1 MDTIILKQIVTVNNL
16 FFNELINLANT
27 CKDFYECIF
36 KNQFLLVALIKR
48 GIIINNIW
56 SSLPHKFN
64 TNLPFIV
71 SIKFTKKYK
80 DCKELKLQLYERL
93 FTQIKNGL
101 IKCFKMNITSLR
113 SKEHV
118 LIGEKNRLKGLDNEI
133 CKFNPKFKE
142 PRKNYYPGGKKINWG
157 QCYKCQTKKTK
168 RHKDTLFCEDTIKT
182 KEKVKLNINNYV
194 EKISDYVEN
203 KVKHKINIDFWFR
216 LFSNEIEY
224 YKKCI
229 DNQTKICKTKLN
241 TYKNKLNK
249 YNKLL
254 SDVYKFMYIDL
265 LIKHTCLTP
274 LEKANLLASFK
285 YALLNKTS
293 LEEAKQMYDNS
304 KNISELA
311 NTK

>member
-16 FFNELINLANT
+16 FFGELINLANT
-27 CKDFYECIF
+27 CKDFYEYIF

-56 SSLPHKFN
+56 SSPHKFN
-64 TNLPFIV
+64 INLPFIV

-101 IKCFKMNITSLR
+101 IKFYKMNITAIR
-113 SKEHV
+113 SKEHD
-118 LIGEKNRLKGLDNEI
+118 LINSKNRLKGLNNRI
-133 CKFNPKFKE
+133 CMFNPKFKK
-142 PRKNYYPGGKKINWG
+142 PSNFSFNKINWS
-157 QCYKCQTKKTK
+157 QCYTCQIKKTK
-168 RHKDTLFCEDTIKT
+168 RHKDTLFCVDMFKT

-194 EKISDYVEN
+194 ETISDYIEN

-229 DNQTKICKTKLN
+229 DNPTKICKTKLN
-241 TYKNKLNK
+241 KYKNKLNK

-254 SDVYKFMYIDL
+254 SDVYKFMYLDL
-265 LIKHTCLTP
+265 LIKHTCLTH
-274 LEKANLLASFK
+274 LQKANLLASFK
-285 YALLNKTS
+285 YSLLNKTS
-293 LEEAKQMYDNS
+293 LEEAKQRYINCKD
-304 KNISELA
+304 ISELV
-311 NTK
+311 NIK